1 MEKLITL
8 ICLKVLR
15 GQVRGGKRG
24 VLVRVESGKLNCREV
39 EEKPVSSTS
48 SKRQLLL
55 AYSSAKVARG

>member
-1 MEKLITL
+1 
-8 ICLKVLR
+8 
-15 GQVRGGKRG
+15 VRGGKRG